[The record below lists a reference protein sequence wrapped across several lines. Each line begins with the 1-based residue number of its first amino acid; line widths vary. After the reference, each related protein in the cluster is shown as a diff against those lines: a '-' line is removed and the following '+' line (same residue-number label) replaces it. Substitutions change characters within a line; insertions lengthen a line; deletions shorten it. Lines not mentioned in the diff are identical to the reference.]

1 MAVRKIKAG
10 RVSSVTIDQ
19 FVGEQ
24 GTIFYDDVT
33 GEMRLANGVTA
44 GGFFNITNASNALGS
59 NLEIDGGNAST
70 NYTAEIIVDGGVA

>member
-10 RVSSVTIDQ
+10 RVSTVTIDQ

-24 GTIFYDDVT
+24 GTIFYDDET
-33 GEMRLANGVTA
+33 GEMRLSNGVTA
-44 GGFFNITNASNALGS
+44 GGFFNITNAGIGN

-70 NYTAEIIVDGGVA
+70 DYTAEIIVDGGGA